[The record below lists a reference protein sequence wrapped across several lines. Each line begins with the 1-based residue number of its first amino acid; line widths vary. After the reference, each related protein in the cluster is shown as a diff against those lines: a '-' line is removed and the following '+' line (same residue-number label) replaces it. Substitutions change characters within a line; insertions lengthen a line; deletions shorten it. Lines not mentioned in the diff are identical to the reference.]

1 MILAIDRKMSI
12 LYVMARSPLAPDS
25 DHPPRVTAVLG
36 PTNTGKTHLAIERML
51 GHQSGMIGLP
61 LRLLARE
68 IYDRVAAQA
77 GVNQVA
83 LITGEEKRVPPR
95 PRYFVCTVEA
105 MPLDR
110 PVAFLAVDEIQLA
123 SDDERGHVFTNRL
136 LHARGLDE
144 TMFLGAETIRPLLRK
159 LVPGISFI
167 KRPRFSTLSHV
178 GTAKLTRLP
187 PRSAVVAFSAADV
200 YSLAEALRRQ
210 RGGAAVVMG
219 ALSPRTRNA
228 QVALYQAGE
237 VDYLVATD
245 AIGMGLNMDVDH
257 VAFAA
262 LRKFDG
268 RGPRD
273 LRPAELAQIAGRA
286 GRHMNDGSFGT
297 TAGVG
302 VIAPEIVEAIEDHR
316 FAALK
321 TINWR
326 NSKLEFKSLT
336 GLIAGLDAPAPSL
349 GLSRAHDADDLL
361 ALKTL
366 AGTDEVAALATTPDA
381 IHLLWE
387 VCRIPDYQKIM
398 ADAHARLLSRVYLYL
413 MQGDGRLPSD
423 WVARMVT
430 RLDRVDGDID
440 TLVARISHIRTWT
453 YISHR
458 AGWVE
463 DGGGWQE
470 RTRDIEDRLSDALHD
485 RLTQRFVDRRAALLT
500 RRMANDDDLLA
511 LVEKDGAVVVEG
523 HFIGRL
529 EGFRFVADSA
539 SAPFESKALWNAAR
553 RALKGE
559 IAQRADT
566 LGNEGNGVF
575 AINNDLALTWRGAP
589 VARLTAGPTPITLR
603 VEPLSSEFLAGPA
616 LDRVRRRLEAWL
628 DHYLQRRIAPLRA
641 LTEAALSGAAR
652 GLAFQLVE
660 GLGTVGRRGA
670 RREIKALTA
679 SERTALG
686 KLGVHIGRE
695 AVFVP
700 ALLKPRARVAR
711 ILLWAVH
718 TSQRRLPDGPPD
730 DPVSVA
736 VTTDMPRDFYSAI
749 GYRVFEGMALRVDAV
764 ERVAARAF
772 RLGEAGS
779 FVPGPDLL
787 TLAGCA
793 GEAMA
798 PVLTAL
804 GFHAEAPDVQGLVSF
819 AAPSRNRR
827 KGPGKAKRQ
836 VRSRKVQ
843 PVVNPDSPFAKLAGL
858 RLNS

>member
-1 MILAIDRKMSI
+1 
-12 LYVMARSPLAPDS
+12 MARSILAPEP
-25 DHPPRVTAVLG
+25 DHAARVTAVLG

-51 GHQSGMIGLP
+51 DHRSGMIGLP

-68 IYDRVAAQA
+68 IYDRVTARA
-77 GVNQVA
+77 GVDQVA
-83 LITGEEKRVPPR
+83 LITGEEKRLPPR

-144 TMFLGAETIRPLLRK
+144 TMFLGAETIRPLLRR
-159 LVPGISFI
+159 LVPGIEFI
-167 KRPRFSTLSHV
+167 KRPRFSTLGHS
-178 GTAKLTRLP
+178 GAAKLTRLP

-200 YSLAEALRRQ
+200 YGLAEALRRQ

-273 LRPAELAQIAGRA
+273 LRAAELAQIAGRA

-297 TAGVG
+297 TAGVEAL
-302 VIAPEIVEAIEDHR
+302 APEVVEAIENHR
-316 FAALK
+316 FPVLK

-336 GLIAGLDAPAPSL
+336 GLIRGLEAPPPGP

-366 AGTDEVAALATTPDA
+366 ARDDKISGLATTPDA
-381 IHLLWE
+381 IRLLWE

-398 ADAHARLLSRVYLYL
+398 ADAHARLLSRVFQYL
-413 MQGDGRLPSD
+413 MAGDGRLPSD

-458 AGWVE
+458 AAWVE
-463 DGGGWQE
+463 DGGGWQG

-485 RLTQRFVDRRAALLT
+485 RLTQRFVDRRAAKLT
-500 RRMANDDDLLA
+500 QRMAGDDDLLVM
-511 LVEKDGAVVVEG
+511 VEKDGAVVVEG

-529 EGFRFVADSA
+529 QGFRFMADSA

-559 IAQRADT
+559 IARRAVA
-566 LGNEGNGVF
+566 LGGEGNGVF
-575 AINNDLALTWRGAP
+575 AINDDLLLTWRGAP
-589 VARLTAGPTPITLR
+589 VARLAPGPTPITLR
-603 VEPLSSEFLAGPA
+603 VEPLSSEFLTGPA
-616 LDRVRRRLEAWL
+616 LGQVQRRVEDWL
-628 DHYLQRRIAPLRA
+628 GHYLERRVAPLKRLA
-641 LTEAALSGAAR
+641 DAALPGAAR

-660 GLGTVGRRGA
+660 GLGTVGRRNAA
-670 RREIKALTA
+670 RELKALTA
-679 SERTALG
+679 DDRAALG
-686 KLGVHIGRE
+686 KLGVRIGRE
-695 AVFVP
+695 AIFLP
-700 ALLKPRARVAR
+700 AMFKPRAQAAR
-711 ILLWAVH
+711 LLLWAVH
-718 TSQRRLPDGPPD
+718 AGHGRLPVESPGAALSL
-730 DPVSVA
+730 PVVE
-736 VTTDMPRDFYSAI
+736 DLPRDMYRAMGF
-749 GYRVFEGMALRVDAV
+749 RVFDRLALRTDAV
-764 ERVAARAF
+764 ERVAALAH
-772 RLGEAGS
+772 RLSQAGS
-779 FVPGPDLL
+779 FVPGADLL
-787 TLAGCA
+787 TLADCD
-793 GEAMA
+793 GEALA

-804 GFHAEAPDVQGLVSF
+804 GYRAEAPDVQGLVSF
-819 AAPSRNRR
+819 AAPERRRRR
-827 KGPGKAKRQ
+827 KDSGKTKSKARRKK
-836 VRSRKVQ
+836 SRPLVDL
-843 PVVNPDSPFAKLAGL
+843 DSPFAKLAGL
-858 RLNS
+858 RLNP